1 MTYPTSLCQ
10 IIIKD
15 TDVNS
20 MGQQRCELIDFS
32 LSQVANDL
40 NWV

>member
-1 MTYPTSLCQ
+1 MTYPTSLRQ

-20 MGQQRCELIDFS
+20 MGHQRYELIDFS